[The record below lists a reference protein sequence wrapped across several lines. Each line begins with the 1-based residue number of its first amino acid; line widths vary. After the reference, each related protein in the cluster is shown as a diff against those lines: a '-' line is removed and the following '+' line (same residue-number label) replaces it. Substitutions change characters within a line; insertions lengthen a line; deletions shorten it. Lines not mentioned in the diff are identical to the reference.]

1 MDLEKNHYFIRRLHS
16 VFGILPIGLFLT
28 EHLLVNSSSF
38 FGPETYNNTVALL
51 QKIPLLILVELFVIF
66 IPIVF
71 HALYGLW
78 IVYVAKNNILQYRY
92 NRNWLFY
99 LQRVTAVITLIYV
112 VYHVYTLRIAK
123 SLFGLEISFQTMSV
137 VLSNP
142 WVLAFYIIGLL
153 ASVYHFANGLATFL
167 ITWGITVGPFSQKV
181 ATIISG
187 IAFVALSFLGV
198 QSLIAFI

>member
-1 MDLEKNHYFIRRLHS
+1 MEKNHYFIRRLHS

-92 NRNWLFY
+92 YRNWLFY

>member
-1 MDLEKNHYFIRRLHS
+1 MDLEINHYFIRRLHS

-51 QKIPLLILVELFVIF
+51 QKIPLLILVELFIIF

-92 NRNWLFY
+92 YRNWLFY

-142 WVLAFYIIGLL
+142 WVLAFYIIGLV

-187 IAFVALSFLGV
+187 IAFVALSLLGV